1 MMSVMLLRSAMLVV
15 ALISPWSACAQ
26 TGDVPWSRAP
36 IYSIAATNR
45 PHFQPVPVDPYKVA
59 LRELDEP
66 FHVSLLAD
74 TNTALSPTRIYLL
87 EPDEGDVAAAY
98 EQAAET
104 EDVRALVREA
114 DRLSRSGDTEEAE
127 GLLLGA
133 LPQIRSPEHKAT
145 LYGRLGHYLFR
156 ANKMQE
162 AAEYMKLAIVNRPSD
177 PRLASNLAAALLTLG
192 QLDDAEQLLGRINLA
207 LEFDPSLIFSVHF
220 NLACIHSLRNDP
232 DLAFAALTRAAE
244 SDPIST
250 FASLG
255 DTQLD
260 NLRLDPRF
268 QRVQEGLDLVL
279 KSAAGQAR

>member
-1 MMSVMLLRSAMLVV
+1 MLSRSAMLAVT
-15 ALISPWSACAQ
+15 LLSPWSVCAQ

-45 PHFQPVPVDPYKVA
+45 PHFQPVPVDPYKLA

-66 FHVSLLAD
+66 FHVSLLTD

-87 EPDEGDVAAAY
+87 EPDEGDVAVAY
-98 EQAAET
+98 QQAAET

-162 AAEYMKLAIVNRPSD
+162 ASEYMKLAIANRPSD

-192 QLDDAEQLLGRINLA
+192 QLDEAEQLLGRINLA
-207 LEFDPSLIFSVHF
+207 LEFDPGLIFSVYF

-232 DLAFAALTRAAE
+232 DPAFAALTRAAE

-260 NLRLDPRF
+260 NLRVDPRF
-268 QRVQEGLDLVL
+268 QRVQDGLDLVL